1 MLEKRY
7 DINKFFVGNL
17 YFVKNSN
24 KELHFIRPGVFYN
37 VKDGV
42 YIDLETTKT
51 YSCYNDY
58 SCVGEIILDFSN
70 LESLKNVFEEN
81 DVEYKKHM
89 SNKEILEKKTSLFN
103 GIKSCKRNSVRVK

>member
-24 KELHFIRPGVFYN
+24 KELHFIRQGVFYN
-37 VKDGV
+37 IKDGV

-58 SCVGEIILDFSN
+58 SCVGEIILDFSD
-70 LESLKNVFEEN
+70 LESLKNIFEEN

-89 SNKEILEKKTSLFN
+89 SNKEILEKRIYLFN
-103 GIKSCKRNSVRVK
+103 EIKSCQKNSVRVK

>member
-1 MLEKRY
+1 MKKY
-7 DINKFFVGNL
+7 DINKFVVGNL

-24 KELHFIRPGVFYN
+24 KDLHFIRPGVFN
-37 VKDGV
+37 NIKDGV

-58 SCVGEIILDFSN
+58 SCVGEIILDFSD

-81 DVEYKKHM
+81 DIEYKKHM
-89 SNKEILEKKTSLFN
+89 SIKEILEKVINLFDN
-103 GIKSCKRNSVRVK
+103 EKSCKRNSVRVK